1 MPTSQVSV
9 RTYSG
14 EQTSHRHEWDQI
26 IVPLEGTL
34 TLAVGAREGRVR
46 RLAGGIVRGGERH
59 AFAAK
64 GTNRFV
70 VIDVDTQELS
80 AVEAARAWLDR
91 AGRGI
96 FFDLDPVLVDTARCA
111 AASSD
116 RSSSA
121 LRGEWARLLV
131 LMIAERS
138 VDEAAKARS
147 SSRLRNVLAFIE
159 QNASRQ
165 LTVAEMAAV
174 AELGESQVH
183 WLFRH
188 VVGCTPQEYATR
200 VRLAGAR
207 NAVATTEQS
216 LASIALDWGYADQ
229 ASFTRAFRRQ
239 FGFTPGAQRR
249 VERRSKR
256 P

>member
-1 MPTSQVSV
+1 MSV

-26 IVPLEGTL
+26 ILPLEGTL

-46 RLAGGIVRGGERH
+46 RLAGGLVRGGESH

-64 GTNRFV
+64 GSNRFV

-80 AVEAARAWLDR
+80 AVDAARAWLDR
-91 AGRGI
+91 VGRGRI

-116 RSSSA
+116 RSSSS
-121 LRGEWARLLV
+121 LREEWARLLV

-138 VDEAAKARS
+138 VDEPAKARS
-147 SSRLRNVLAFIE
+147 SSRLRKILAFIE

-174 AELGESQVH
+174 AELGASQVH

-188 VVGCTPQEYATR
+188 VVGCTPQEYAPR
-200 VRLAGAR
+200 VRLVGAR
-207 NAVATTEQS
+207 NAVATTERS

-239 FGFTPGAQRR
+239 FGYTPGAQRR
-249 VERRSKR
+249 VEKRSKR